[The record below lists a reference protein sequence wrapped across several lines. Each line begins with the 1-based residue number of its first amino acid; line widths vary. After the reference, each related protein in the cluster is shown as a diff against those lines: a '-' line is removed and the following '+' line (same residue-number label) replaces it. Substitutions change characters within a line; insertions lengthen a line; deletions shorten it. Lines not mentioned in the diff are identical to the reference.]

1 MSSLIARRSQA
12 HIKTRWTCSEA
23 HQPSSTYALEMPV
36 RTDEPNARTKH
47 KVLSVS
53 IEYPNLKGYR
63 FDLPGTHQD
72 SHKICSLLK
81 DHFHYSDDDLTI
93 LIDDYTRPAEL
104 LPTRK
109 NIENEMRKLVANAEA
124 GDHYVFHFSGHGY
137 RFAMSENLSPHEA
150 ILPCDVEV
158 QGSAQLPQFG
168 NYITDDIIHKLL
180 VEPVQAKGAHFMMIF
195 DCCHSASMAELPYH
209 SFGSL
214 APDAAQRTSST
225 TVGKV
230 ETKYGL
236 KERSVHIHGAHAQDD
251 NEYHPVKRSFTHP
264 PDVELW
270 AACEDEELALGN
282 RNGGLFMTAFTNV
295 LGRNPY
301 MTHQELL
308 MHVTEEMECI
318 VNHITKLRKGKTLH
332 LQCPDLSCQNNM
344 VLRCSFC

>member
-1 MSSLIARRSQA
+1 
-12 HIKTRWTCSEA
+12 
-23 HQPSSTYALEMPV
+23 MPV

-81 DHFHYSDDDLTI
+81 APDHFHYSDDDLTI

-109 NIENEMRKLVANAEA
+109 NIRTQKREIIMSSTLSFLVML
-124 GDHYVFHFSGHGY
+124 
-137 RFAMSENLSPHEA
+137 RFKDRHNCHSSETISRMTRRLE
-150 ILPCDVEV
+150 
-158 QGSAQLPQFG
+158 Q
-168 NYITDDIIHKLL
+168 IIHKLL

-236 KERSVHIHGAHAQDD
+236 KERSVSKTALSLAQ
-251 NEYHPVKRSFTHP
+251 
-264 PDVELW
+264 ELW

-282 RNGGLFMTAFTNV
+282 RNGGLFMTVITSALDWLCLVQVDDTTLQAFTNV

-308 MHVTEEMECI
+308 MHVT
-318 VNHITKLRKGKTLH
+318 
-332 LQCPDLSCQNNM
+332 
-344 VLRCSFC
+344 